1 MSAQSKANEPG
12 LRAASPT
19 PRKDEDDESEI
30 TLTEAK
36 NSIEE
41 LLHTIVVI
49 GLAIRRAGTA
59 SRHRQADRTF
69 ESDSN
74 TQEYEDLKDHLEFL
88 LRLPLLLKDRKAS
101 KSPDASSDVSSHNA
115 SHVAGPLEIEKIGLS
130 PEQLI
135 LLKATLKRRH
145 RIRFAQTQG
154 MKLKDLRLQSPEEST
169 MPRQTNA
176 PALDMSHIKISEAA
190 EGKSRDT
197 GKPEYSAAALEKYAH
212 STVSKPSDY
221 AAGQSLEQQ
230 IQTQNEGVAATI
242 VAMHADYPKPP
253 PTIDGIQVFQC
264 PYCHLT
270 FPIELSEATSLWR

>member
-1 MSAQSKANEPG
+1 MSAHSKANEPG

-19 PRKDEDDESEI
+19 PHKDEDDESEI
-30 TLTEAK
+30 TLIEAK
-36 NSIEE
+36 NCIEE
-41 LLHTIVVI
+41 LLHTLVVI

-74 TQEYEDLKDHLEFL
+74 TQDLKNHLEFL
-88 LRLPLLLKDRKAS
+88 LRLPLLLKAQEAS
-101 KSPDASSDVSSHNA
+101 NA
-115 SHVAGPLEIEKIGLS
+115 SHVAGLLEIEKIVLS

-135 LLKATLKRRH
+135 LLRATLKRRH
-145 RIRFAQTQG
+145 RIRFAQMQG
-154 MKLKDLRLQSPEEST
+154 MKLKDLPSQSQEEST
-169 MPRQTNA
+169 MPRQIVA
-176 PALDMSHIKISEAA
+176 PALDMSHIKISETA

-197 GKPEYSAAALEKYAH
+197 PYSATALEKYAH

-264 PYCHLT
+264 PYCRLT
-270 FPIELSEATSLWR
+270 LPNELLKTTGLWRRVSFIAPARPQY